1 MRKPVVSRTLTE
13 TVFTAYMFDEAAAV
27 VETKEMSLIT
37 TTAKEATDIKIMKK
51 LKGEGYNVV
60 KVSITSQ
67 TDNLYAA
74 DLDTFAKIATRIE
87 KEN

>member
-13 TVFTAYMFDEAAAV
+13 TVFTAYMFDEATAV
-27 VETKEMSLIT
+27 VETKEMSLLT

-51 LKGEGYNVV
+51 LKDEGYNVV

-74 DLDTFAKIATRIE
+74 DLDAFAKIATRIE

>member
-13 TVFTAYMFDEAAAV
+13 TVFTAYMFDEATAAV
-27 VETKEMSLIT
+27 ETTEMSMLT
-37 TTAKEATDIKIMKK
+37 TTAKEATVIKIMKK
-51 LKGEGYNVV
+51 LKDEGYNVV

-74 DLDTFAKIATRIE
+74 DVDAFAKIATRIE